1 MANENRGGAARQQ
14 PYTLCAAHDRVYARN
29 VDGKLID
36 LGALHHGE
44 GGACYRLDGNGQS
57 ADGFFTEEEALR
69 DLGHNLRF
77 LWLDGQFTALADVR
91 DTVDLQGAC
100 QVDIM
105 LDELQ
110 PGERAF
116 DATV

>member
-1 MANENRGGAARQQ
+1 MANDDRGGAARQQ
-14 PYTLCAAHDRVYARN
+14 PFNLYAAHGRVFARN
-29 VDGKLID
+29 RDGKLID

-44 GGACYRLDGNGQS
+44 GGICWRLDGNGQS

-69 DLGHNLRF
+69 DLGRNLRF
-77 LWLDGQFTALADVR
+77 LWLDGQFADVR
-91 DTVDLQGAC
+91 DTADLQGAT
-100 QVDIM
+100 QVYIT

-110 PGERAF
+110 RGERAF

>member
-1 MANENRGGAARQQ
+1 MANDDRGAAARQQ
-14 PYTLCAAHDRVYARN
+14 SFILYAAHGRIYARN

-44 GGACYRLDGNGQS
+44 GGICWRLDGNGQS

-69 DLGHNLRF
+69 DLGRNLRF
-77 LWLDGQFTALADVR
+77 LWLDGQFTAVADVR
-91 DTVDLQGAC
+91 ATVDLQGATE
-100 QVDIM
+100 VEIT

-110 PGERAF
+110 PGERAV